1 MFIPT
6 VKEIPADAETASHKL
21 MIRAGLIRKVASGTY
36 TYLPLG
42 WRSLLKVIAIVREEM
57 DKAGAQE
64 ILVPSMQP
72 KELWDRTGRST
83 DYGPTMFSLEDRHGR
98 MNVLGPTAEEVFT
111 TLVAGEIKS
120 YKQLP
125 INLYQISPKFRDEF
139 RPRFGAIRS
148 REFIMKDAYSF
159 DADSEGLDESYKS
172 MYDAYCRIFK
182 RCGLEYVIV
191 EAESGEM
198 GGSGSHQFTVPC
210 ESGEDT
216 IIYTGDNTYAANL
229 ERAVVDPLPK
239 EKAKTEIP
247 PMEEV
252 HTPNIGSIE
261 AVCAFLKTQPK
272 DMIKTIIFQTPHLIE
287 EVQKERAKEMAKHD
301 GRDALVRRGWRRE
314 TVAVIM
320 RGDHE
325 INLEKLKQVLGG
337 KSFELADESTI
348 EKVTGAKVGFAGPM
362 GLADKKIL
370 ERTIDYPGTA
380 GVVIEAVAV
389 DKMII
394 DHAVAAMAVGVTGAN
409 KTDYHIKN
417 VVPGRDFPLE
427 GDNVTVTDIRY
438 AGEGDKH
445 NGKKLLFKK
454 GIEVGQVFKLGTK
467 YSKKLG
473 AKFLDEQGNE
483 NPCLM
488 GCYGIG
494 INRILA
500 SAIELGNDDNG
511 IIWPISIA
519 PFEVLVTSVN
529 QDDEKVAQVAE
540 DIYQQLLD
548 KGVDVLLDDR
558 ILRGGVKFKDADLI
572 GIPIRVTVGKK
583 SLAKGNV
590 EIKLRCESQSQKIKI
605 EKATDKTIELVD
617 SLKERLMAQH
627 NIYNG

>member
-1 MFIPT
+1 MRYSRMFIPT

-42 WRSLLKVIAIVREEM
+42 WRSLLKIIAIVREEM
-57 DKAGAQE
+57 NKAGAQE

-83 DYGPTMFSLEDRHGR
+83 DYGPTMFCLEDRHGR
-98 MNVLGPTAEEVFT
+98 LNVLGPTAEEVFT
-111 TLVAGEIKS
+111 TMVAGEIKS

-159 DADSEGLDESYKS
+159 DTDPDGLNESYKS
-172 MYDAYCRIFK
+172 MYDAYCRVFK

-216 IIYTGDNTYAANL
+216 IVYTEDGSYAANL
-229 ERAVVDPLPK
+229 ERAAVDPLPK
-239 EKAKTEIP
+239 EKVNAEIP

-261 AVCAFLKTQPK
+261 AVCKFLNTEPRQMVKT
-272 DMIKTIIFQTPHLIE
+272 LIYSAE
-287 EVQKERAKEMAKHD
+287 GK
-301 GRDALVRRGWRRE
+301 
-314 TVAVIM
+314 TVAVLV
-320 RGDHE
+320 RGDHDVNE
-325 INLEKLKQVLGG
+325 EKLRLAVGG
-337 KSFELADESTI
+337 KHIELADEATI
-348 EKVTGAKVGFAGPM
+348 EKATDAKVGFAGPV
-362 GLADKKIL
+362 GIADKLDTIL
-370 ERTIDYPGTA
+370 IDY
-380 GVVIEAVAV
+380 AV
-389 DKMII
+389 K
-394 DHAVAAMAVGVTGAN
+394 AMSVWVTGAN
-409 KTDYHIKN
+409 KTDYHVKN
-417 VVPGRDFPLE
+417 VVPCRDFPLE
-427 GDNVTVTDIRY
+427 GDNIAVTDIRY
-438 AGEGDKH
+438 AGEGDTH

-473 AKFLDEQGNE
+473 AKFLDEEGSE
-483 NPCLM
+483 KPCLM

-529 QDDEKVAQVAE
+529 QDDEKVALVAE
-540 DIYQQLLD
+540 NIYEQLL
-548 KGVDVLLDDR
+548 GNGIDVLLDDR

-583 SLAKGNV
+583 SVAEGNV
-590 EIKLRCESQSQKIKI
+590 EIKLRRESQNRKVTI
-605 EKATDKTIELVD
+605 EKATDKTIELVN
-617 SLKERLMAQH
+617 SLKEQLEA
-627 NIYNG
+627 

>member
-1 MFIPT
+1 MRYSRMFIPT
-6 VKEIPADAETASHKL
+6 VKEIPADAEAASHKL

-83 DYGPTMFSLEDRHGR
+83 DYGPTMFCLEDRHGR

-139 RPRFGAIRS
+139 RPRFGPIRS

-159 DADSEGLDESYKS
+159 DADPVGLDKSYKA

-216 IIYTGDNTYAANL
+216 IVYTEDGSYAANL
-229 ERAVVDPLPK
+229 ERADVDAPSVILSGAKNLPTPK
-239 EKAKTEIP
+239 
-247 PMEEV
+247 EV
-252 HTPNIGSIE
+252 HTPNVGSID
-261 AVCAFLKTQPK
+261 AVCAFLKTKPQ
-272 DMIKTIIFQTPHLIE
+272 DMIKTLIYTSPPLTAE
-287 EVQKERAKEMAKHD
+287 LKKSISREQAKHA
-301 GRDALVRRGWRRE
+301 GGPVTVGEAVAYQH
-314 TVAVIM
+314 VAVLV

-325 INLEKLKQVLGG
+325 VNPEKLRIVLGEPA
-337 KSFELADESTI
+337 ELAEPGEIQS
-348 EKVTGAKVGFAGPM
+348 VTGAKVGFAGPI
-362 GLADKKIL
+362 GLDK
-370 ERTIDYPGTA
+370 E
-380 GVVIEAVAV
+380 V

-394 DHAVAAMAVGVTGAN
+394 DHAVAAMAVGVSGDN

-417 VVPGRDFPLE
+417 VIPGRDFPLE
-427 GDNVTVTDIRY
+427 GDNITVTDIRY
-438 AGEGDKH
+438 AGEGDTH
-445 NGKKLLFKK
+445 NGNKLLFKK

-467 YSKKLG
+467 YSEKLG
-473 AKFLDEQGNE
+473 AKFLRQDGREA
-483 NPCLM
+483 PCLM

-511 IIWPISIA
+511 IIWPISVA

-540 DIYQQLLD
+540 DIYQELLTN
-548 KGVDVLLDDR
+548 GIDVLLDDR
-558 ILRGGVKFKDADLI
+558 VLRGGVKFKDADLI

-583 SLAKGNV
+583 SVAEGNI
-590 EIKLRCESQSQKIKI
+590 EIKLRCESQSQKVPI
-605 EKATDKTIELVD
+605 EKATDKTIEMID
-617 SLKERLMAQH
+617 SLKEELKA
-627 NIYNG
+627 